1 MARLILSVILIWFFN
16 ACSQAQ
22 TGDNMKALMTKLF
35 TTDGYNK
42 EVRPSLNQSEP
53 LRVDLDLFLVA
64 VNGIDEVGQKLI
76 TTGFVDIYWKDE
88 YLQWAPATYGD
99 LSTIYVSQDKI
110 WKPDISLQNG
120 FKKLEELGN
129 GFIKVIIEKDGMLRW
144 SPFEIFET
152 KCDINIE
159 KFPFDEQTCDIIFV
173 VWSYS
178 ISEVKISK
186 GSKGINFYNFKGN
199 GEWKVVST
207 SATVDSSAE
216 TRVKFSLTVRRI
228 PTFYLINVIAPIV
241 LLAVLNIFTFALP
254 VDCGEKMSYSITV
267 FLSFAVFLSIVSSTL
282 PKTAGSILEFYLM
295 FQLGMGT
302 IVVIVTAVE
311 LRLHFRAKP
320 VPKWLQ
326 VVFTLSFIKYMRS
339 KKNVGCSDVNTQNDS
354 ATMNGEV
361 IKTERTHTDST
372 ELTWP
377 DIIARVDMILFWVL
391 LVTVIIMTLIIYLL
405 LTN

>member
-1 MARLILSVILIWFFN
+1 MARIILSIISIWFLN

-22 TGDNMKALMTKLF
+22 TGDNMKALMKKLF
-35 TTDGYNK
+35 ITDGYNK

-64 VNGIDEVGQKLI
+64 VNGIDEVKQKLI

-88 YLQWAPATYGD
+88 YLQWTPATYGN

-120 FKKLEELGN
+120 FKKLDELGN

-178 ISEVKISK
+178 ISQIKISK
-186 GSKGINFYNFKGN
+186 GLKGINFYNFKGN

-241 LLAVLNIFTFALP
+241 LLAILNIFTFALP

-311 LRLHFRAKP
+311 LRLHFRSKP

-339 KKNVGCSDVNTQNDS
+339 KKTVGCSDNNTQNDS
-354 ATMNGEV
+354 AIMNGEV
-361 IKTERTHTDST
+361 IKTENTDII

-391 LVTVIIMTLIIYLL
+391 LVAVIITTLLIYLL
-405 LTN
+405 LTK

>member
-1 MARLILSVILIWFFN
+1 
-16 ACSQAQ
+16 
-22 TGDNMKALMTKLF
+22 MKALMTKLF

-64 VNGIDEVGQKLI
+64 VNGIDEVKQKLI

-88 YLQWAPATYGD
+88 YLQWTPATYGN

-120 FKKLEELGN
+120 FKKLDELGN

-178 ISEVKISK
+178 ISQIKISK
-186 GSKGINFYNFKGN
+186 GLKGINFYNFKGN

-241 LLAVLNIFTFALP
+241 LLAILNIFTFALP

-311 LRLHFRAKP
+311 LRLHFRSKP
-320 VPKWLQ
+320 VPNWLQ

-339 KKNVGCSDVNTQNDS
+339 KKTVGCSDNNTQNDS
-354 ATMNGEV
+354 AIMNGEV
-361 IKTERTHTDST
+361 IKMENTDVI

-391 LVTVIIMTLIIYLL
+391 LVAVIITTLLIYLL

>member
-1 MARLILSVILIWFFN
+1 
-16 ACSQAQ
+16 
-22 TGDNMKALMTKLF
+22 MKALMKKLF
-35 TTDGYNK
+35 ITDGYNK

-64 VNGIDEVGQKLI
+64 VNGIDEVKQKLI

-88 YLQWAPATYGD
+88 YLQWTPATYGN

-120 FKKLEELGN
+120 FKKLDELGN

-178 ISEVKISK
+178 ISQIKISK
-186 GSKGINFYNFKGN
+186 GLKGINFYNFKGN

-241 LLAVLNIFTFALP
+241 LLAILNIFTFALP

-311 LRLHFRAKP
+311 LRLHFRSKP

-339 KKNVGCSDVNTQNDS
+339 KKNVGCSDNNTQNDS
-354 ATMNGEV
+354 AIMNGEV
-361 IKTERTHTDST
+361 IKTENTDII

-391 LVTVIIMTLIIYLL
+391 LVAVIITTLLIYLL
-405 LTN
+405 LTK

>member
-1 MARLILSVILIWFFN
+1 MARFMLSIILIWYLN

-22 TGDNMKALMTKLF
+22 TGDNMKALMKKLF
-35 TTDGYNK
+35 ITDGYNK

-64 VNGIDEVGQKLI
+64 VNGIDEVKQKLI

-88 YLQWAPATYGD
+88 YLQWTPATYGN

-120 FKKLEELGN
+120 FKKLDELGN

-178 ISEVKISK
+178 ISQIKISK
-186 GSKGINFYNFKGN
+186 GLKGINFYNFKGN

-241 LLAVLNIFTFALP
+241 LLAILNIFTFALP
-254 VDCGEKMSYSITV
+254 VNCGEKMSYSITV

-311 LRLHFRAKP
+311 LRLHFRSKP

-326 VVFTLSFIKYMRS
+326 VVFTLSFIKYMQS
-339 KKNVGCSDVNTQNDS
+339 KKTVGCSDNNTQNDS
-354 ATMNGEV
+354 AIMNGEV
-361 IKTERTHTDST
+361 TKTENTDII

-391 LVTVIIMTLIIYLL
+391 LVAVIITTLLIYLQ